1 MYTNT
6 PSFFGFPSHVGD
18 HRALSRVYCHIQSVL
33 ISYVYYTQ
41 QNIYLGFS
49 GGSVI
54 ICLPMQE
61 VQFQSLLREIGPH
74 MSCSQKT
81 KNIKNR
87 NIDSLEKE
95 MATHPSILSW
105 KMPWTEESGGL
116 QSRGRKRVG
125 RDSATKQHVNPNL
138 PIQFYPSSSFGIHM
152 NVLYIWSIN
161 FLKE

>member
-61 VQFQSLLREIGPH
+61 VQFQSLGGE
-74 MSCSQKT
+74 
-81 KNIKNR
+81 
-87 NIDSLEKE
+87 DSLEKE